1 MNELYLLKVYPNGNG
16 REVYRKIEITGDATL
31 DDLCRTIIAS
41 FDFIDEHLYEFCMD
55 NRMYSD
61 YSYQSAPERGEL
73 STKIRLDRLRLQEK
87 QKFLLHYDFG
97 DDWLFTINVEKINK
111 TEMAILP
118 RVIKQKGEIEQYP
131 DVDDWDWEDE

>member
-1 MNELYLLKVYPNGNG
+1 MNKLYLLKVYPNGNG

-61 YSYQSAPERGEL
+61 YSYQSAPECGKKKK
-73 STKIRLDRLRLQEK
+73 KIRLDRLRLQEK

>member
-1 MNELYLLKVYPNGNG
+1 MNKLYLLKVYPNGNG

-61 YSYQSAPERGEL
+61 YSYQSAPECGEL

-118 RVIKQKGEIEQYP
+118 RVIKQKGELEQYP

>member
-1 MNELYLLKVYPNGNG
+1 MNKLYLLKVYPNGNG

-61 YSYQSAPERGEL
+61 YSYQSAPECGEL
-73 STKIRLDRLRLQEK
+73 STQIRLDRLRLQEK

>member
-1 MNELYLLKVYPNGNG
+1 MNKLYLLKVYPNGNG

-61 YSYQSAPERGEL
+61 YSYQSAPEFGEL

-97 DDWLFTINVEKINK
+97 DDWLFTINVEKINR

>member
-1 MNELYLLKVYPNGNG
+1 MNKLYLLKVYPNGNG

-31 DDLCRTIIAS
+31 DDLCRTIIDS
-41 FDFIDEHLYEFCMD
+41 FDFIDEHLSEFCMD
-55 NRMYSD
+55 HRIYSD
-61 YSYQSAPERGEL
+61 YSY
-73 STKIRLDRLRLQEK
+73 RLGLQEK

>member
-1 MNELYLLKVYPNGNG
+1 MNKLYLLKVYPNGNG

>member
-1 MNELYLLKVYPNGNG
+1 MNKLYLLKVYPNGNG

-61 YSYQSAPERGEL
+61 YSYLSAPGCGEL
-73 STKIRLDRLRLQEK
+73 LTKIRLDRLRLQEK